1 MKSKYIIAVLM
12 LISTGLT
19 LAQTE
24 NTKVCG
30 RIDKFKAQ
38 NNGLYISIN
47 RRPIIIEGTP
57 GIVVATQAKF
67 SERDICVEGKGNFLT
82 TTTVSIY

>member
-1 MKSKYIIAVLM
+1 MKLKYIVAVLILM
-12 LISTGLT
+12 ITGLT
-19 LAQTE
+19 FAQAE

-47 RRPIIIEGTP
+47 RRPIVIEGTP

-82 TTTVSIY
+82 TTIVSIY